1 MKKTIFTLTLCISMS
16 LHVLSQNVSVQ
27 QVFVLN
33 EGYFDYTNNQ
43 IGEPVTLGVYDPNSQ
58 TYQVLDTITGARFA
72 SDMLI
77 DDNYLYVAADNKLY
91 KYNKNTYNLI
101 ASQQIN
107 GIRNLAIWND
117 KIIVTRGDYDNVTYA
132 PILYNSYLQVFNK
145 NDLSF
150 HLEFDTINGPKWST
164 QNLVVKDNN
173 LYVAIN
179 NAYEWGNYK
188 GIIGVVDLNSFSY
201 TSEIDLGADGVNPDN
216 MMIKGDYVYTVNNKD
231 WSGSSISKVDLLS
244 NTHVT
249 TNLALVSTG
258 CGTSCLRDDKINYQL
273 SGDVSVYE
281 WDVNSTP
288 STGSALPLNNNF
300 YELAFDNVNNLL
312 YASTT
317 DYFSYGNV
325 NIYDANN
332 ILIHSF
338 STGVSP
344 GTIVFDNVTSSSPVS
359 CAISAPTN
367 LSVTNIIQNR
377 ATINWDNMNS
387 STSQL
392 PVAHYVNAGNYY
404 YNPSVLNINV
414 GDTVYWIN
422 DGGYHNVNFDFSMV
436 NNQPYNN
443 PVSFITNPTTSSNMA
458 SYVFTVPGTYNYDC
472 SVGAHAIN
480 GMVGTVVV
488 NQLPAPTQVC
498 FVDQYRIKFRPVGS
512 STWTQKTMGQPV
524 GSCLWACNKV
534 EKLILNLI
542 PNTTYEYQMKAW
554 YCGGGASAWTSL
566 HTFTTAPDCPNVGNL
581 AVTTPTTTKA
591 TFTWDDSNGTYSF
604 MRIKARVDVTGS
616 AWFNVGGTGVAHG
629 TFTKNKNGLTPG
641 ESYRGQARTWCD
653 PNGGAYKSPSWTSLI
668 YWTQPTVR
676 MEVGT
681 TISNLDVYP
690 NPSRDMFNVTFTSE
704 DVQDLE
710 VRVMNVVGE
719 VVYTENLEEFVGEY
733 TKKIDLA
740 TYTKGVYFLEITTN
754 NGVVN
759 KKLILQ

>member
-1 MKKTIFTLTLCISMS
+1 MKKTIFTFILCISMS

-58 TYQVLDTITGARFA
+58 TYQVLDTISGARFA

-91 KYNKNTYNLI
+91 KYNKNTYTLI

-188 GIIGVVDLNSFSY
+188 GIIGVVDLTSFSY
-201 TSEIDLGADGVNPDN
+201 TSEIDLGTDGVNPDN

-288 STGSALPLNNNF
+288 NTGSALPLNNNF

-325 NIYDANN
+325 NIYDANKN
-332 ILIHSF
+332 TPPS
-338 STGVSP
+338 
-344 GTIVFDNVTSSSPVS
+344 
-359 CAISAPTN
+359 
-367 LSVTNIIQNR
+367 
-377 ATINWDNMNS
+377 NS
-387 STSQL
+387 
-392 PVAHYVNAGNYY
+392 
-404 YNPSVLNINV
+404 
-414 GDTVYWIN
+414 
-422 DGGYHNVNFDFSMV
+422 
-436 NNQPYNN
+436 
-443 PVSFITNPTTSSNMA
+443 
-458 SYVFTVPGTYNYDC
+458 
-472 SVGAHAIN
+472 
-480 GMVGTVVV
+480 
-488 NQLPAPTQVC
+488 
-498 FVDQYRIKFRPVGS
+498 
-512 STWTQKTMGQPV
+512 
-524 GSCLWACNKV
+524 
-534 EKLILNLI
+534 E
-542 PNTTYEYQMKAW
+542 
-554 YCGGGASAWTSL
+554 
-566 HTFTTAPDCPNVGNL
+566 
-581 AVTTPTTTKA
+581 
-591 TFTWDDSNGTYSF
+591 
-604 MRIKARVDVTGS
+604 
-616 AWFNVGGTGVAHG
+616 
-629 TFTKNKNGLTPG
+629 
-641 ESYRGQARTWCD
+641 
-653 PNGGAYKSPSWTSLI
+653 
-668 YWTQPTVR
+668 
-676 MEVGT
+676 
-681 TISNLDVYP
+681 
-690 NPSRDMFNVTFTSE
+690 
-704 DVQDLE
+704 
-710 VRVMNVVGE
+710 
-719 VVYTENLEEFVGEY
+719 
-733 TKKIDLA
+733 
-740 TYTKGVYFLEITTN
+740 
-754 NGVVN
+754 
-759 KKLILQ
+759 